1 MNKFSIEFENC
12 LENRICK
19 LTEKSKPIQ
28 IALFQFNLMT
38 NRFIIYIIMNT
49 MKKPSAFTVF
59 AAALLFF
66 SIGAAYSQEALK
78 STEEE
83 YFDFLSLLGLTE
95 RPALNYRTLSD
106 SVWAIKEPDTWNT
119 PAEDS
124 DTEANADSKAE
135 TINRPG
141 KTPHPWQNSNL
152 GTKKTL
158 WKSSAENTNWF
169 TNGLK
174 RSVALKIYGPEWF
187 NSYNTAAPYGQNDGA
202 LWQGK
207 GYNTSLT
214 AGVRLEAYGFEVTV
228 KPQVAFSQNLG
239 FEIITPN
246 YVSTD
251 KNGNPTVYN
260 NKASKYGY
268 YGVPA
273 IDAPQRFGN
282 KAFCTF
288 DWGDT
293 EIRWTWQTFTTGFG
307 TQTIWL
313 GPAQLNPIIHSNN
326 AASYPKFD
334 IGLRRTSLYMP
345 HFGWYLGDFE
355 FRGWWGKLSESD
367 YFDNDDTNDNNL
379 ISGIAAAYSF
389 PGFFKG
395 LSIGFNRTMLS
406 KWNEMDSYG
415 LFRIFIPIM
424 NGDHDAA
431 DQRFSL
437 TFNYLLPVAG
447 LDIYLEWAR
456 NDFSPNMDY
465 VIRYPFHT
473 QGWTFGTQKSFDF
486 NSKYGLKI
494 LLELTYLEC
503 SADYDRLINW
513 YSTFYS
519 HGEILQGYTN
529 KGQWLGAGIGTGGNS
544 QYLGFDFYF
553 PRGSVTIFG
562 RRNNPDL
569 DYTMYI
575 DAKNDSE
582 NIKAGIFNAEA
593 NIRCKLDFGTSFNY
607 FIMPKTSFT
616 TSIVFEDDRNYLNK
630 AKENH
635 HSEHRYNFNMSIR
648 IKYNF

>member
-1 MNKFSIEFENC
+1 
-12 LENRICK
+12 
-19 LTEKSKPIQ
+19 
-28 IALFQFNLMT
+28 
-38 NRFIIYIIMNT
+38 
-49 MKKPSAFTVF
+49 MKKINFIMPIAISIFSAVF
-59 AAALLFF
+59 A
-66 SIGAAYSQEALK
+66 QEALK

-83 YFDFLSLLGLTE
+83 YYDFLSLTGATE
-95 RPALNYRTLSD
+95 RPTLNYRTLSD
-106 SVWAIKEPDTWNT
+106 SEWQITD
-119 PAEDS
+119 EDHIWK
-124 DTEANADSKAE
+124 DN
-135 TINRPG
+135 
-141 KTPHPWQNSNL
+141 NL
-152 GTKKTL
+152 GTKRTL
-158 WKSSAENTNWF
+158 YESDTTETNWF
-169 TNGLK
+169 TSGID
-174 RSVALKIYGPEWF
+174 RSVKIKLYGPEWF
-187 NSYNTAAPYGQNDGA
+187 NSYNTKAPYGQNDGA

-207 GYNTSLT
+207 GYNTSFT
-214 AGVRLEAYGFEVTV
+214 AGARLEAYGFEATF
-228 KPQVAFSQNLG
+228 KPQLSWSQNKE
-239 FEIITPN
+239 FEYITPN
-246 YVSTD
+246 YSE
-251 KNGNPTVYN
+251 KEANGNPTIYSG
-260 NKASKYGY
+260 KASKYGY
-268 YGVPA
+268 YGVPS

-282 KAFCTF
+282 SSFWTF

-293 EIRWTWQTFTTGFG
+293 EIRYSWKKLTAGFG

-334 IGLRRTSLYMP
+334 IGLRKTPVYMP
-345 HFGWYLGDFE
+345 YFDWYLGDVE
-355 FRGWWGKLSESD
+355 GRGWWGKLSESE
-367 YFDNDDTNDNNL
+367 YFDNNRSNDNNL
-379 ISGIAAAYSF
+379 IAGISAAYSL
-389 PGFFKG
+389 PGIFKG

-406 KWNEMDSYG
+406 KWNDMNTYS
-415 LFRIFIPIM
+415 LFRIYVPLM
-424 NGDHDAA
+424 NGDSDAA

-437 TFNYLLPVAG
+437 TFDYLLPVAG
-447 LDIYLEWAR
+447 LDVYLEWAR

-544 QYLGFDFYF
+544 QYLGVDFYF
-553 PRGSVTIFG
+553 PKGSVTLFG

-575 DAKNDSE
+575 DSKNDSE
-582 NIKAGIFNAEA
+582 NIKKGIFNAEA

-607 FIMPKTSFT
+607 FITPKTFFS
-616 TSIVFEDDRNYLNK
+616 SSLVFEDDRNYLNK
-630 AKENH
+630 SKNDH
-635 HSEHRYNFNMSIR
+635 NSEHRYNFNISMR